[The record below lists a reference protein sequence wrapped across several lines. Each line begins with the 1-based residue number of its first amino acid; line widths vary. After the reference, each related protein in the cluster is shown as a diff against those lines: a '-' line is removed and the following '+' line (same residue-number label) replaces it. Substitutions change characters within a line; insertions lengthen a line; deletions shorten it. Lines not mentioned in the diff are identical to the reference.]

1 MTVAEF
7 CYVTH
12 LFFFQTI
19 KNNCMTSSFIIYQ
32 DFDDV
37 KFHYIT
43 RTKDFIK
50 GGQLGSANLKIMH
63 HRENLEIWDF

>member
-7 CYVTH
+7 CYMAPF
-12 LFFFQTI
+12 FFFQTI
-19 KNNCMTSSFIIYQ
+19 KNNLMTSSFIIYQ

-63 HRENLEIWDF
+63 HRENLEI